1 MDRTHFAVST
11 MIAQRN
17 RGLKAY
23 CRKMEENCEALEGA
37 DALLLLSEW
46 ALFRRLD
53 FPRMKDLLK
62 TPLIFDGRHTYSPP
76 TMKSWGSSA
85 CASDDVEVLPENAER
100 ESCFSGRTW
109 GAWRSSCEDCRNVTL
124 AVKVFL
130 NYNVIQTKRGGD
142 FMAANSLVQARID
155 PEVKKEASV
164 VLASMGLSVSDA
176 VRLMLVRVAAEKA
189 LPFDPLIP
197 NETTLAAM
205 REARAGGLPSAGS
218 VGELMD
224 ALNAED

>member
-1 MDRTHFAVST
+1 

-17 RGLKAY
+17 GGLKAY
-23 CRKMEENCEALEGA
+23 CRNMEENYEAMEGA

-62 TPLIFDGRHTYSPP
+62 TPLIFDGRNPYSPP
-76 TMKSWGSSA
+76 AMKSWGSSA

-124 AVKVFL
+124 AVKAFL

-205 REARAGGLPSAGS
+205 REARAGRLPSVGS

>member
-1 MDRTHFAVST
+1 
-11 MIAQRN
+11 
-17 RGLKAY
+17 
-23 CRKMEENCEALEGA
+23 
-37 DALLLLSEW
+37 
-46 ALFRRLD
+46 
-53 FPRMKDLLK
+53 
-62 TPLIFDGRHTYSPP
+62 
-76 TMKSWGSSA
+76 
-85 CASDDVEVLPENAER
+85 
-100 ESCFSGRTW
+100 
-109 GAWRSSCEDCRNVTL
+109 VTL
-124 AVKVFL
+124 AVKAFL

-155 PEVKKEASV
+155 PEVKKEAAV

-176 VRLMLVRVAAEKA
+176 VRLMLVRIAAEKA

-205 REARAGGLPSAGS
+205 REARAGGLPSVGS